1 MNTMPIS
8 SVRRFTG
15 SLLCCLVAT
24 VGYAADDGA
33 RNWEEAR
40 QQLVAKG
47 EPIYLEE
54 LVPPMIPDD
63 QNFFATPFWKAV
75 EQEDKETADKVA
87 LLGML
92 KFREE
97 PVVRRIFTKAD
108 APTDLA
114 AVAQRLQGNGFRP
127 QRVGM
132 KPAEIVLQAAAPG
145 DEVIGELAIGASRSG
160 GRFPVTYEKLFEA
173 EGPHWPVLLTVGQ
186 FLQVRAQAYMESG
199 DASRAA
205 ADILL
210 VLRLAEALRSEPLL
224 ISCLL
229 RQQLVLMGVAAFWDC
244 NAKGTWTDEE
254 LARMQSAFA
263 DSFRMDEL
271 VTCLRTERGNFNQW
285 MRGEPS
291 VEERIR
297 VIKAGM
303 PNADEEKLKIV
314 GAFPY
319 DRMLKDQAV
328 FNLAVQNM
336 IDDIQS
342 GDINGIVRAAWGADA
357 KDVEGRSL
365 LYSPLMM
372 IHLKPQASRAINVQ
386 NQVKL
391 AETACAVERYRL
403 KNRTVPPALT
413 SLIPEYL
420 AKMPE
425 DLFTKGSIQYRPM
438 SRNGYV
444 LSVSAMPKADNSWR
458 PPDGRWTLTRK
469 P

>member
-1 MNTMPIS
+1 MNTLPIS
-8 SVRRFTG
+8 FVRRVTG
-15 SLLCCLVAT
+15 SMLFCLVAT
-24 VGYAADDGA
+24 VGYAAGDGA
-33 RNWEEAR
+33 MSWEGAR
-40 QQLVAKG
+40 QQLVTKG

-75 EQEDKETADKVA
+75 AQGDKETANKVA
-87 LLGML
+87 SLGAL
-92 KFREE
+92 KFREG

-108 APTDLA
+108 APTVLA
-114 AVAQRLQGNGFRP
+114 TVAQRLQANGFRP

-145 DEVIGELAIGASRSG
+145 DGVIRELAMEASRSG
-160 GRFPVTYEKLFEA
+160 GRFLVTYEKLFEA
-173 EGPHWPVLLTVGQ
+173 DGPHWPVLLTVGQ

-205 ADILL
+205 EDILL
-210 VLRLAEALRSEPLL
+210 ILRLAEALRSEPLL

-244 NAKGTWTDEE
+244 NDKGVWTEEDLAK
-254 LARMQSAFA
+254 MQSALT
-263 DSFRMDEL
+263 DPIRMDDL
-271 VTCLRTERGNFNQW
+271 VTSLRTERGNFNQW

-297 VIKAGM
+297 VIKAGI
-303 PNADEEKLKIV
+303 PDADDEKLKIV
-314 GAFPY
+314 AAFPY

-328 FNLAVQNM
+328 FNLSIQSM
-336 IDDIQS
+336 IDEIQA
-342 GDINGIVRAAWGADA
+342 GHINGIVRAAWGADA
-357 KDVEGRSL
+357 KSADGQPL
-365 LYSPLMM
+365 LYTPLMM

-391 AETACAVERYRL
+391 ADTACAVERYRL

-413 SLIPEYL
+413 SLIPEYM

-425 DLFTKGSIQYRPM
+425 DLLTKGPIQYRPM

-444 LSVSAMPKADNSWR
+444 LSVSAMPKADDSWR
-458 PPDGRWTLTRK
+458 PPDGRWSLTRK